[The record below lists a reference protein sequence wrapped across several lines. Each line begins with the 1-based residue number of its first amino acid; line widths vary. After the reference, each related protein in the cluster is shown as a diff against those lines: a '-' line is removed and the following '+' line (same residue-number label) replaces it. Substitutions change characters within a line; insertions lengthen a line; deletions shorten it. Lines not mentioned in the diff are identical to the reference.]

1 MESSLP
7 LPYDIVEE
15 SDWNYSFKTKHGIVY
30 HAYFIDF
37 SIYHP
42 TFDNVYTFN
51 IEPESDR
58 AHSIDN
64 RIAMTIV
71 SLLRIFF
78 SRNDHAMIMV
88 CDNLD
93 GKEKKRRLLFSKWY
107 SVYNDGSIIK
117 YDASTQIDDYLLYVS
132 IYLNKGNYI
141 LFCTISKTI
150 KGHMIMYPFIIL
162 YNSAMI
168 TFSQKVDL

>member
-58 AHSIDN
+58 PHSIDN

-93 GKEKKRRLLFSKWY
+93 GKEKKSDWTAQPYKTETSESVQKKRSYDFVSIVSSFRCAGSECSKASCKEY
-107 SVYNDGSIIK
+107 SV
-117 YDASTQIDDYLLYVS
+117 
-132 IYLNKGNYI
+132 
-141 LFCTISKTI
+141 
-150 KGHMIMYPFIIL
+150 
-162 YNSAMI
+162 
-168 TFSQKVDL
+168 

>member
-58 AHSIDN
+58 PHPIDN

-93 GKEKKRRLLFSKWY
+93 GKEKKSDWTSQLYRAETSESVQKKRSYDFVSIVSSFRCAGSECSKASCKEY
-107 SVYNDGSIIK
+107 SV
-117 YDASTQIDDYLLYVS
+117 
-132 IYLNKGNYI
+132 
-141 LFCTISKTI
+141 
-150 KGHMIMYPFIIL
+150 
-162 YNSAMI
+162 
-168 TFSQKVDL
+168 

>member
-58 AHSIDN
+58 PHSIDN

-78 SRNDHAMIMV
+78 TRNDHAMIMV

-132 IYLNKGNYI
+132 IYLNKNN
-141 LFCTISKTI
+141 SKRNVLVQAFYELV
-150 KGHMIMYPFIIL
+150 KNNLYPI
-162 YNSAMI
+162 
-168 TFSQKVDL
+168 DE

>member
-58 AHSIDN
+58 PHPIDN

-93 GKEKKRRLLFSKWY
+93 GKEKKSDWTAQPYKAETSESVQKKRSYDFVSIVSSFRCAGSECSKASCKEY
-107 SVYNDGSIIK
+107 SV
-117 YDASTQIDDYLLYVS
+117 
-132 IYLNKGNYI
+132 
-141 LFCTISKTI
+141 
-150 KGHMIMYPFIIL
+150 
-162 YNSAMI
+162 
-168 TFSQKVDL
+168 

>member
-58 AHSIDN
+58 PHPIDN

-93 GKEKKRRLLFSKWY
+93 GKEKKSDWTAQLYKAETSE
-107 SVYNDGSIIK
+107 SVQKKRSYDFVSIVSSFRCDGSE
-117 YDASTQIDDYLLYVS
+117 
-132 IYLNKGNYI
+132 
-141 LFCTISKTI
+141 CSKTSCKEYSI
-150 KGHMIMYPFIIL
+150 
-162 YNSAMI
+162 
-168 TFSQKVDL
+168 

>member
-58 AHSIDN
+58 PHPIDN

-93 GKEKKRRLLFSKWY
+93 CCSLNGILL
-107 SVYNDGSIIK
+107 IMME
-117 YDASTQIDDYLLYVS
+117 AS
-132 IYLNKGNYI
+132 
-141 LFCTISKTI
+141 
-150 KGHMIMYPFIIL
+150 
-162 YNSAMI
+162 
-168 TFSQKVDL
+168 